1 MVEQITKFLF
11 ISYISLPFGMLNVIL
26 SPLINYILIGSSS
39 KSLAVHH
46 SNIVYEQSVA
56 LRLAWFDVNVF
67 LVQHAFCHATSGSL
81 QKTESKV

>member
-1 MVEQITKFLF
+1 MVEQIIKFLF

-26 SPLINYILIGSSS
+26 SPLINYILIDSSS
-39 KSLAVHH
+39 TLAVHH

>member
-67 LVQHAFCHATSGSL
+67 LSISIFN
-81 QKTESKV
+81 